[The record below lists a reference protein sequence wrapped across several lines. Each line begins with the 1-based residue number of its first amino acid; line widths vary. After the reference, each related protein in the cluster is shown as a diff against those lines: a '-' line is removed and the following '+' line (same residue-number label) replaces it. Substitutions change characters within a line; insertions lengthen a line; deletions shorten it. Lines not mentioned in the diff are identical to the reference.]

1 MNALQA
7 TVVKG
12 VHDEHAV
19 LEEVRAE
26 ASIDDLLAE
35 VVVAHRYRNP
45 EPNNIEAVYTFPL
58 PPDGVLLGFEVEIGD
73 RKLAGTVVEKSE
85 AERRYEDA
93 ITDGSTAVLLEQ
105 AEPGL
110 YTANLG
116 NLLPGETATIHF
128 RYGLLLRWNGGRVR
142 FTMPTTIA
150 PRYGD
155 PASAGLAPHQVPE
168 YTFDAACAFSV
179 GVVVRGLLEDARFNS
194 PSHGVSIIP
203 GAKETVVRLAGTPAM
218 DRDFVL
224 EACVSRPEVAG
235 TLVARDFNGWTALAS
250 FRPETP
256 ATGHRQR
263 RCIKIVVDC
272 SGSMGGDSIAQ
283 ARMALARILDGLH
296 EGDLF
301 EIIAFGSSR
310 RALFGREELVSETT
324 LAQAR
329 RFARTLDADMGGTE
343 VGAALDAAYVIRDES
358 SLPRDLL
365 LITDGEIWRSAEVII
380 RARRS
385 GHRIFTVGVGSAVAE
400 AFVQGLAEA
409 TGGACELVHP
419 REDMADRIHRHF
431 QRMYAPRV
439 RNAVVRWP
447 VPPKNSLPRSIG
459 TVYGGDTVHVFAWF
473 ARKPEGKASLEVTLA
488 DGRVVSQGAR
498 ILAVEEGE
506 AESPPSEEALPSTLA
521 RIGAA
526 RTIAAMDDRQ
536 GGTALAIRYQLMS
549 RWTSCIVVHVRED
562 AEKAEDLPKIVR
574 VPHVLAA
581 GWGGTGTVSE
591 DEDVFRRDGSRFFL
605 RREEPRRPSRGLDDA
620 PRFFDDA
627 TSLPRVETTAT
638 ITPAELAVLLNS
650 RTMPP
655 FPTLD
660 ELRDIGADAIVVAL
674 RALSDK
680 GESEEALVIVL
691 LYLLTESE
699 AGNEFE
705 RRARR
710 SILKA
715 YKAQPAHSGT
725 LDVVTSALRGCAGW
739 DILVPDRDAIED

>member
-7 TVVKG
+7 TVLKG
-12 VHDEHAV
+12 VHGEHAV

-35 VVVAHRYRNP
+35 VEVTHRYRNP
-45 EPNNIEAVYTFPL
+45 EPTNIEAVYTFPL

-73 RKLAGTVVEKSE
+73 RKLAGTIVEKSK

-110 YTANLG
+110 YTASLG

-128 RYGLLLRWNGGRVR
+128 HYGLLLRWNGDRVR

-168 YTFDAACAFSV
+168 YAFDAACAFSV

-194 PSHGVSIIP
+194 PSYGVSITP

-218 DRDFVL
+218 DRDFIL
-224 EACVSRPEVAG
+224 EACLSRPEIAG
-235 TLVARDFNGWTALAS
+235 ALVARDFNGWTALAS

-324 LAQAR
+324 LVQAR

-343 VGAALDAAYVIRDES
+343 IGAALDVAYVVRDES

-365 LITDGEIWRSAEVII
+365 LITDGEVWDSAAVIT
-380 RARRS
+380 RANGS

-473 ARKPEGKASLEVTLA
+473 ARKPEGRASLEVTLA

-581 GWGGTGTVSE
+581 GWGGMGTVSE
-591 DEDVFRRDGSRFFL
+591 DEFHHIPAFIT
-605 RREEPRRPSRGLDDA
+605 REESRRPSRGLDDA
-620 PRFFDDA
+620 PRYFFEED
-627 TSLPRVETTAT
+627 TSLPPVEATAT

-655 FPTLD
+655 LPTLD

-680 GESEEALVIVL
+680 GEPEEALVIAL
-691 LYLLTESE
+691 LYLLAESE

-705 RRARR
+705 RQARR

-715 YKAQPAHSGT
+715 YKAQPARSVP
-725 LDVVTSALRGCAGW
+725 LDAVRSALRGCAGW